1 MKNLKMKK
9 FKSTYL
15 KLLASFIKKGKKTKA
30 KKILNESLF
39 TLNKIFKVPASL
51 LVNKFFCLLTVFV
64 ETKTIRV
71 RRSRYIVP
79 FPTTF
84 RRRVYLVTKWLTMT
98 VFENKNRVSL
108 SKKLSLEI
116 FATLKGLNSRA
127 LHLRNINNT
136 KALANR
142 SNAHYRW

>member
-64 ETKTIRV
+64 ETKIIRV

-84 RRRVYLVTKWLTMT
+84 RRRVYLVIKWLTMT

-116 FATLKGLNSRA
+116 FATLKGLNSRV